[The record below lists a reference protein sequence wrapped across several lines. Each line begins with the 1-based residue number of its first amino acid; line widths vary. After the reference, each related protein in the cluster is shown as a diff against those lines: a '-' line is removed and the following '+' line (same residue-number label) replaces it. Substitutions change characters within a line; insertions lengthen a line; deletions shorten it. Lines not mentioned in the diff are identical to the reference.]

1 MNIQSSAQG
10 GGKDFNYN
18 LGELSGASSHNKVR
32 LTPKGFRWPE
42 SAGRADDTA
51 FLELTIK
58 HTPEDV
64 ACPSISAKSSK
75 KENVTHHYFDEN
87 ASGRRYLD
95 LSQLLPLD
103 PGDEVELSS
112 DTGTTWETNGYASL
126 TTFSNPSVED
136 KRVLVLSPHPDD
148 AEIAAYGLYS
158 SSNAQVVTITAGDA
172 GKPKF
177 EGLWDDAGEQYQAKG
192 RIRTI
197 DSLTVPLLAGLGP
210 EEVRNLGYYDG
221 TLAEM
226 HSSPFEPVKPKYAE
240 LENPE
245 YFRSFNFDRELRDRA
260 FEPSWSNLVADILT
274 DLEAFRPDIVVTPHP
289 MLDSHQDHKFTT
301 VAVVSALARWNQ
313 HCTIYL
319 YTNHATGSEMYPFG
333 PRDGMMGLSPWE
345 DGQVRQSHYING
357 LCSYPLSKEMQR
369 QKLVALEAHHDLRPF
384 NLFDGSEVIEPRPG
398 LDYYRRGGRPNELV
412 FVADYAGVWGMC
424 QQLLG
429 S

>member
-1 MNIQSSAQG
+1 MNIQSSAQAE
-10 GGKDFNYN
+10 GKNYNYN
-18 LGELSGASSHNKVR
+18 LGELSDASSLKVQ
-32 LTPKGFRWPE
+32 LTPNGFKWPE
-42 SAGRADDTA
+42 SVDHAADTA
-51 FLELTIK
+51 SLELIVK
-58 HTPEDV
+58 HTPKDM
-64 ACPSISAKSSK
+64 ACPSISAKSSQ
-75 KENVTHHYFDEN
+75 KEDVTHHFFDKN

-95 LSQLLPLD
+95 LSQLLSLD

-112 DTGTTWETNGYASL
+112 DTGTAWETNEHAWL
-126 TTFSNPSVED
+126 TTFSNPSIED

-148 AEIAAYGLYS
+148 AEIAAYGLYT

-177 EGLWDDAGEQYQAKG
+177 GSLWDDAGEQYRAKG

-197 DSLTVPLLAGLGP
+197 DSLAVPLLAGLGP
-210 EEVRNLGYYDG
+210 EAIRNLGYYDG

-226 HSSPFEPVKPKYAE
+226 HSSPFDSVKPKYAE
-240 LENPE
+240 LENPG

-260 FEPSWSNLVADILT
+260 FEPSWSNLVADICIELDT
-274 DLEAFRPDIVVTPHP
+274 FRPDIVVMPHP
-289 MLDSHQDHKFTT
+289 WLDSHRDHKFTT
-301 VAVVSALARWNQ
+301 VAAVSALARWNQ

-333 PRDGMMGLSPWE
+333 PRDGMMGLPPWA
-345 DGQVRQSHYING
+345 DGQVRHCHYING
-357 LCSYPLSKEMQR
+357 LCSYPLSKEIQR

-384 NLFDGSEVIEPRPG
+384 NLFDGSEVIEPPPG
-398 LDYYRRGGRPNELV
+398 LDYYRRGGRPNELF